1 MSRVGEGE
9 GDRVEIQKATAELL
23 AAVNSSDDRR
33 LLAVW
38 SDDGVLMPP
47 NHAVVRGRAD
57 LEEYFKERFSRTGF
71 RFAFTFSD
79 IQLAGD
85 LAFERLAYTAVI
97 LPAGGAQPVEDA
109 GKGLHVYRR
118 QPDGSW
124 KLALDIW
131 NSDRPAAP
139 QTSDAPEGG

>member
-1 MSRVGEGE
+1 MSRAARDE
-9 GDRVEIQKATAELL
+9 GDRVEIQKATTELL
-23 AAVNSSDDRR
+23 AAVNSSDYRG

-57 LEEYFKERFSRTGF
+57 LEKYFKERFSGTRF

-85 LAFERLAYTAVI
+85 LAFERLAYTAMI
-97 LPAGGAQPVEDA
+97 WPAGGAQPVEDA

-118 QPDGSW
+118 QADGLW
-124 KLALDIW
+124 KLAVDIW
-131 NSDRPAAP
+131 NSDRPTAP
-139 QTSDAPEGG
+139 QTAATPERG